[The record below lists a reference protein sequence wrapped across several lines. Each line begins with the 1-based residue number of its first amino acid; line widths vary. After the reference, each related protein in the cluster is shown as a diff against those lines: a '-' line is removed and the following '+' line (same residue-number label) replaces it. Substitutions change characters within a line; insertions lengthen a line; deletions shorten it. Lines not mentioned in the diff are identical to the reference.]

1 MKIGELARQ
10 TGVSTDTLRFYEERG
25 LIRSQ
30 RAANGYRHYAV
41 EIIELVKY
49 IKLAQHLGF
58 TLAQIG
64 ENLPLLW
71 NAPQDSDEHLAQLFK
86 EKIAALDERIAQM
99 QALRNVLAER
109 AGQPCPLRPGT
120 TQERLE
126 PR

>member
-10 TGVSTDTLRFYEERG
+10 TGVSADTLRFYEERG

-30 RAANGYRHYAV
+30 RAANGYRHYTV

-71 NAPQDSDEHLAQLFK
+71 NTPQNSGEQLARLFQ
-86 EKIAALDERIAQM
+86 EKIEVLDERIAQM
-99 QALRNVLAER
+99 QALRAALVER
-109 AGQPCPLRPGT
+109 AGQPCPL
-120 TQERLE
+120 QE
-126 PR
+126 